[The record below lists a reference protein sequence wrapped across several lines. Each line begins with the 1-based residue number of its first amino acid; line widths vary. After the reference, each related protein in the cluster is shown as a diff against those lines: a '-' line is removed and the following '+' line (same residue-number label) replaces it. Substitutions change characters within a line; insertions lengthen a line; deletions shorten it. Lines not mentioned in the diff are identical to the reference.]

1 MRKLTQALIVA
12 SLLSMP
18 PLALADE
25 AAAPAKPKIPIP
37 ALDDVLEAWG
47 LTLNGYLD
55 VSYSHLSGN
64 GLFAPIGGTT
74 NDRVFDARHDS
85 FSVHQAAFTLAKQ
98 PKEGFGALV
107 NVIIGEDADVIAPFN
122 QNPGSTSKVDLTQ
135 AFVQYAKGPVTGIGG
150 KFVTLAGAEVINPTQ
165 DTNFSRSILFGYAIP
180 FTHTG
185 VRGTYAVNDALSLI
199 LGLNNGWDLLQDTNG
214 NKTIEAGVS
223 YAPLKNLS
231 LAAQGYFGNE
241 KLCGSSCGGAG
252 QPSAAASPGGYR
264 GLFDTLVTYNATEK
278 LTLILNTDYAWQ
290 DNASAFTADGN
301 GVATWEGVAGYAVY
315 QFTDQWRG
323 SLRLEYFDDKDGY
336 RTGVKQQ
343 WKEMTHTLAYLPNK
357 NIELRGEYRYDWSNG
372 HSPFPSGASQ
382 AFQNSNGGTS
392 NSQYSFALEAL
403 FKF

>member
-1 MRKLTQALIVA
+1 MRKLTQYLIAA

-18 PLALADE
+18 ALALAED
-25 AAAPAKPKIPIP
+25 APAPAKPKIPIP
-37 ALDDVLEAWG
+37 ALNDVLDAWG

-64 GLFAPIGGTT
+64 GTFNTVPPG
-74 NDRVFDARHDS
+74 NDRVFDAQHDS

-107 NVIIGEDADVIAPFN
+107 NVIFGEDADVIAPFN
-122 QNPGSTSKVDLTQ
+122 QNPGSKSKVDLTQ
-135 AFVQYAKGPVTGIGG
+135 AFVQYAKGSFTGIGG

-199 LGLNNGWDLLQDTNG
+199 VGLNNGWDLLQDTNG
-214 NKTIEAGVS
+214 SKTIETGAS

-231 LAAQGYFGNE
+231 LSAAGYFGNE
-241 KLCGSSCGGAG
+241 KLCGSAC
-252 QPSAAASPGGYR
+252 ASPVPAFTPGGYR
-264 GLFDTLVTYNATEK
+264 GLFDFVGTYNATEK
-278 LTLILNTDYAWQ
+278 LTFVLNYDYGWQ
-290 DNASAFTADGN
+290 DNASAFTPDAN
-301 GVATWEGVAGYAVY
+301 GVATWNGIAGYGNY

-343 WKEMTHTLAYLPNK
+343 WKELTYTLAYLPNN
-357 NIELRGEYRYDWSNG
+357 NIELRGEYRYDRSNG
-372 HSPFPSGASQ
+372 HTPFPFGPFH
-382 AFQNSNGGTS
+382 AFQTTNGGTS
-392 NSQYSFALEAL
+392 NGQYSFALEAL

>member
-1 MRKLTQALIVA
+1 MRKLTQALIAA
-12 SLLSMP
+12 SLLSMSA
-18 PLALADE
+18 LALAED
-25 AAAPAKPKIPIP
+25 APAKPKIPIP

-64 GLFAPIGGTT
+64 GAFVSGTP
-74 NDRVFDARHDS
+74 DRVFDAQHDS

-107 NVIIGEDADVIAPFN
+107 NVIFGEDADVIAPYN
-122 QNPGSTSKVDLTQ
+122 QNPGSSSKVDLTQ
-135 AFVQYAKGPVTGIGG
+135 AFVQYARGPVTAIGG
-150 KFVTLAGAEVINPTQ
+150 KFVTLAGAEVINPTA

-185 VRGTYAVNDALSLI
+185 VRGTYAVNDALNLI
-199 LGLNNGWDLLQDTNG
+199 LGLNNGWDDLQDTNG
-214 NKTIEAGVS
+214 SKTIEAGAT

-231 LAAQGYFGNE
+231 FAAAGYFGNE
-241 KLCGSSCGGAG
+241 RICGSACNTG
-252 QPSAAASPGGYR
+252 PGGYR
-264 GLFDTLVTYNATEK
+264 GLVDLVGTYNATDK
-278 LTLILNTDYAWQ
+278 LTFVLNYDYGWQ
-290 DNASAFTADGN
+290 ENASTATPTGN
-301 GVATWEGVAGYAVY
+301 GVATWNGIAGYANY

-323 SLRLEYFDDKDGY
+323 SLRLEYFDDNQGY

-343 WKEMTHTLAYLPNK
+343 WKEMTYTLAYLPNK
-357 NIELRGEYRYDWSNG
+357 NIELRGEYRYDRSNG
-372 HSPFPSGASQ
+372 NSPFGAI
-382 AFQNSNGGTS
+382 QNSDGGPT